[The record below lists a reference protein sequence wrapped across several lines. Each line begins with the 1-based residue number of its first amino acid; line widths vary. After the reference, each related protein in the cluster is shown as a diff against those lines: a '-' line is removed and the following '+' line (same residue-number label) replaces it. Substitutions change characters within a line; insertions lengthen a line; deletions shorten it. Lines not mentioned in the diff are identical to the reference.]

1 QRYPGRIYV
10 EGHVDIFDMIDIY
23 LFSVIWAKQD
33 GSSIRLYS
41 FGDVARSG
49 VESYRL
55 SHDESFGVDD
65 LDLDLNLNELVDL
78 NVFQIKTQYDL
89 HVSHEPY
96 VGRTQEPIVENVR
109 IQEPHTEEVRTYEP
123 IMKNVLVKDYVSY
136 REDVEQGNGKEDKS
150 TPSDEI
156 FFYDDERIGTS
167 YESQYD
173 VQYSEDAGTDDDDD
187 LLVDEENEIVESDVD
202 VHLFGISMDVPFDN
216 IGVTNLVPNDVLKG
230 EDVDVINAD
239 GFDSDLGNDDETT
252 N

>member
-1 QRYPGRIYV
+1 MGWKLRRRKWTGTTERLIEDLKLEYGGNFQRYPGRIYV

-33 GSSIRLYS
+33 GSSIRLYRLLPKATAIGYKRCDEAIS
-41 FGDVARSG
+41 FKETELDREAGFGNVAGSG
-49 VESYRL
+49 IES
-55 SHDESFGVDD
+55 S
-65 LDLDLNLNELVDL
+65 
-78 NVFQIKTQYDL
+78 
-89 HVSHEPY
+89 
-96 VGRTQEPIVENVR
+96 
-109 IQEPHTEEVRTYEP
+109 
-123 IMKNVLVKDYVSY
+123 
-136 REDVEQGNGKEDKS
+136 REDVEQGNGKEDES
-150 TPSDEI
+150 TPSDEK

-173 VQYSEDAGTDDDDD
+173 VQYSEDVSIDDDDDD

-239 GFDSDLGNDDETT
+239 GFDSDLGMTMKNIKGRQSVAEI
-252 N
+252 